1 MLLLLTKVELSCI
14 IQIYKKQSV
23 RKIAR
28 NLVTKINRHWKGKMT
43 MIKYECEGYIYDPAV
58 GDPDAG
64 IDPETAFEDIPD
76 DWTCP
81 ICGLG
86 KDVFVPVED

>member
-1 MLLLLTKVELSCI
+1 
-14 IQIYKKQSV
+14 
-23 RKIAR
+23 
-28 NLVTKINRHWKGKMT
+28 MT

-81 ICGLG
+81 ICGLE

>member
-1 MLLLLTKVELSCI
+1 MYNTDIHKKQQNTEKFSRNLLTKWINIE
-14 IQIYKKQSV
+14 KE
-23 RKIAR
+23 KI
-28 NLVTKINRHWKGKMT
+28 T
-43 MIKYECEGYIYDPAV
+43 MKKYECEPCGYIYDPAV
-58 GDPDAG
+58 GDPDGG
-64 IDPETAFEDIPD
+64 IAPGTAFEDIPD

>member
-1 MLLLLTKVELSCI
+1 
-14 IQIYKKQSV
+14 
-23 RKIAR
+23 
-28 NLVTKINRHWKGKMT
+28 
-43 MIKYECEGYIYDPAV
+43 MIKYECEPCGYIYDPAV

-64 IDPETAFEDIPD
+64 IAPETAFEDIPD

-86 KDVFVPVED
+86 KDVFVPVEDLAENAGTKLPDIKRS

>member
-1 MLLLLTKVELSCI
+1 MW
-14 IQIYKKQSV
+14 IYF
-23 RKIAR
+23 
-28 NLVTKINRHWKGKMT
+28 
-43 MIKYECEGYIYDPAV
+43 DPAV

-86 KDVFVPVED
+86 KVFSFL

>member
-1 MLLLLTKVELSCI
+1 
-14 IQIYKKQSV
+14 
-23 RKIAR
+23 
-28 NLVTKINRHWKGKMT
+28 
-43 MIKYECEGYIYDPAV
+43 MIKYECEPCGYIYDPAV

-86 KDVFVPVED
+86 KDVFVPRRLSRKCRYETARH

>member
-1 MLLLLTKVELSCI
+1 
-14 IQIYKKQSV
+14 
-23 RKIAR
+23 
-28 NLVTKINRHWKGKMT
+28 MT
-43 MIKYECEGYIYDPAV
+43 MIKYECEPCGYIYDSAV

-64 IDPETAFEDIPD
+64 INPETAFEDIPD

>member
-1 MLLLLTKVELSCI
+1 MQFKYQFMLSAKI
-14 IQIYKKQSV
+14 IIITIIDKRIIIMYNTDIQ
-23 RKIAR
+23 
-28 NLVTKINRHWKGKMT
+28 
-43 MIKYECEGYIYDPAV
+43 CGYIYDPAV

-64 IDPETAFEDIPD
+64 IAPETAFEDIPD

>member
-1 MLLLLTKVELSCI
+1 M
-14 IQIYKKQSV
+14 Y
-23 RKIAR
+23 
-28 NLVTKINRHWKGKMT
+28 
-43 MIKYECEGYIYDPAV
+43 PAV

>member
-1 MLLLLTKVELSCI
+1 
-14 IQIYKKQSV
+14 
-23 RKIAR
+23 
-28 NLVTKINRHWKGKMT
+28 

-64 IDPETAFEDIPD
+64 IAPETAFEDIPD

-86 KDVFVPVED
+86 KDVFVPVEG

>member
-1 MLLLLTKVELSCI
+1 
-14 IQIYKKQSV
+14 
-23 RKIAR
+23 
-28 NLVTKINRHWKGKMT
+28 
-43 MIKYECEGYIYDPAV
+43 MIKYECEPCGYIYDPAV

-86 KDVFVPVED
+86 KDVFRSCRRLSRKCRYETVRH